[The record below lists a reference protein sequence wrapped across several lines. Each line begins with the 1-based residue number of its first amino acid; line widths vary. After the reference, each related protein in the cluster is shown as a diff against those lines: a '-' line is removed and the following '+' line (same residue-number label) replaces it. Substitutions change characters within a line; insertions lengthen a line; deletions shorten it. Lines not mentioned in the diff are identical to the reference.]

1 MDNYDMYSNNQNMY
15 VNDRTFFLDKESKT
29 NNFLYEDEEDTSNIS
44 RLHYNPESGFN
55 NNINTIVSSMGIKD
69 ILKKEKKKKEKV
81 KKEKSYFNEFIT
93 IAFIFYILN
102 CQSMIKW
109 MYKNNIED
117 YTTSLLMRCGAFI
130 VIYYIL
136 KFFIFI

>member
-44 RLHYNPESGFN
+44 RLRYNPESGFN
-55 NNINTIVSSMGIKD
+55 NNINTIVNSMGIKD
-69 ILKKEKKKKEKV
+69 ILKKEKKKKV

-117 YTTSLLMRCGAFI
+117 YTTSLLMRCVAFM